1 MGDLIWYI
9 IVAALLFV
17 LGIVFIVMGLQIWL
31 KQKMNLIISH
41 HCEKVKEENKQVY
54 CRLFGIGVFVIGIG
68 FLLSAVCIPLVK
80 TVFSFIPLTAGIVLG
95 IVLIVSS
102 IAKYNR

>member
-1 MGDLIWYI
+1 MGDFIWYI

-17 LGIVFIVMGLQIWL
+17 LGILFIVLGLLIWL
-31 KQKMNLIISH
+31 KLKMNLIISH
-41 HCEKVKEENKQVY
+41 HCEKVKEENKKAY
-54 CRLFGIGVFVIGIG
+54 CRLFGIGVFVIGLG

-80 TVFSFIPLTAGIVLG
+80 TIFSFIPLTAGIVLG

-102 IAKYNR
+102 IVKYNR

>member
-1 MGDLIWYI
+1 MGDFIWYI

-17 LGIVFIVMGLQIWL
+17 LGILFIVLGLLIWL
-31 KQKMNLIISH
+31 KLKMNLIISH
-41 HCEKVKEENKQVY
+41 HCEKVKEENKKAY
-54 CRLFGIGVFVIGIG
+54 CRLFGIGVFLIGIG

-102 IAKYNR
+102 IVKYNR

>member
-1 MGDLIWYI
+1 MGDFIWYI

-17 LGIVFIVMGLQIWL
+17 LGILFIVPGLLIWL
-31 KQKMNLIISH
+31 KLKMNLIISH
-41 HCEKVKEENKQVY
+41 HCEKVKEENKKAY
-54 CRLFGIGVFVIGIG
+54 CRLFGIGVFVIGLG

-80 TVFSFIPLTAGIVLG
+80 TIFSFIPLTAGIVLG

-102 IAKYNR
+102 IVKYNR

>member
-1 MGDLIWYI
+1 MGDFIWYI

-17 LGIVFIVMGLQIWL
+17 LGILFIVLGLLIWL
-31 KQKMNLIISH
+31 KLKMNLIISH
-41 HCEKVKEENKQVY
+41 HCEKVKEENKKAY
-54 CRLFGIGVFVIGIG
+54 CRLFGIGVFVIGLG

-102 IAKYNR
+102 IVKYNR